1 MAKLDIGNVIRVTL
15 LSALKGLSDVNTSA
29 LALFVDEE
37 PIPADYGDYQIY
49 LSPDAVADD
58 FGSSSDAYR
67 LAVMAFS
74 SSPNIMS
81 GGGYL
86 VIIPKKQDAAASAA
100 TIIGTGPVDLT
111 ALGATD
117 YTIKAAID
125 GGAAAEIAIGAI
137 DATSMATAE
146 ASLNSYDLETA
157 GLVFE
162 LTGELTAATVVLKS
176 ATAGA
181 SSAIVISDSSTGTD
195 IASPLKI
202 AGQSATGAVAGVERL
217 KDAVL
222 RTRELVDYFG
232 IIANEKLADAALV
245 EFARTVQTMDKL
257 YFAPS
262 SNHGDAGNAGVFAT
276 IKNAGLTHTRC
287 LLYTGSA
294 DEALDFASG
303 YAGRGLSIN
312 FSGFNTAHT
321 MHLKEIVG
329 LVADPGMTQTL
340 ATTCKNNG
348 VDVLANVGGLTKVMT
363 SGENQY
369 FDQIYTRL
377 AFKLRLAVAGFN
389 FLATTNTKIP
399 QTEEGMNGLKGA
411 LRKVC
416 GQFVDNGTFAPGA
429 WLSATTFGNPEDHI
443 RNIKDVGYF
452 VYSMP
457 IAGQSQT
464 DRNARKAPSIYIA
477 AKDAGAIHSADVTVY
492 VEA

>member
-29 LALFVDEE
+29 LALFVDEV

-86 VIIPKKQDAAASAA
+86 VIIPKNQTAAASAA

-117 YTIKAAID
+117 YKIKAAID
-125 GGAAAEIAIGAI
+125 GAAAAEISIGAI
-137 DATSMATAE
+137 DATSMATAA
-146 ASLNSYDLETA
+146 ASLNSYDIETA

-162 LTGELTAATVVLKS
+162 ITGELTAATVTLKS
-176 ATAGA
+176 DTAGA
-181 SSAIVISDSSTGTD
+181 TSAIVLSACSTGTD
-195 IASPLKI
+195 IAIPLKI
-202 AGQSATGAVAGVERL
+202 ALQSATGAAAGVERL

-232 IIANEKLADAALV
+232 IIANEKLATDALLL
-245 EFARTVQTMDKL
+245 EFAQAVQTMDKL

-262 SNHGDAGNAGVFAT
+262 SVSGDITAGFAS
-276 IKNAGLTHTRC
+276 IMNAGLTHTRC
-287 LLYTGSA
+287 LYYSVSA
-294 DEALDFASG
+294 DDALDFAAG

-321 MHLKEIVG
+321 MHLKEITG
-329 LVADPGMTQTL
+329 MEADTGITQTVL
-340 ATTCKNNG
+340 NTAKNNG
-348 VDVLANVGGLTKVMT
+348 VDVLANIGGVTKVMT

-369 FDQIYTRL
+369 FDQVYTRL
-377 AFKLRLAVAGFN
+377 AFKLRLAVSGFN
-389 FLATTNTKIP
+389 FLASTNTKIP

-411 LRKVC
+411 FRKVC
-416 GQFVDNGTFAPGA
+416 GQFVDNGVFAPGA
-429 WLSATTFGNPEDHI
+429 WISATTFGTPEDHI
-443 RNIKDVGYF
+443 RNIKDAGYF
-452 VYSMP
+452 IYSQP
-457 IAGQSQT
+457 IASQSQT
-464 DRNARKAPSIYIA
+464 DRNARKAPAVSIA

>member
-29 LALFVDEE
+29 LALFVDET

-58 FGSSSDAYR
+58 WGSNSDAYR

-86 VIIPKKQDAAASAA
+86 VIIPKKKDAAAAPA

-111 ALGATD
+111 ALSASD
-117 YTIKAAID
+117 YKIKAAIN
-125 GGAAAEIAIGAI
+125 GAAAAEIAIGSI
-137 DATSMATAE
+137 DATSMATAA
-146 ASLNSYDLETA
+146 ASLNSYALETA

-162 LTGELTAATVVLKS
+162 ITGEVTAATVTLKTDTAGATAAIVLS
-176 ATAGA
+176 ATA
-181 SSAIVISDSSTGTD
+181 SGTD
-195 IASPLKI
+195 IAIPLKI
-202 AGQSATGAVAGVERL
+202 VLQSATGAASGTEKL

-222 RTRELVDYFG
+222 RTREIVDYFG
-232 IIANEKLADAALV
+232 IIANEKLATDALLL
-245 EFARTVQTMDKL
+245 EFARTIQTMDKL

-262 SNHGDAGNAGVFAT
+262 GLSGDITAGFAA
-276 IKNAGLTHTRC
+276 IMNAGLTHTRC
-287 LLYTGSA
+287 LYYSVSA
-294 DEALDFASG
+294 DDALDFAAG

-321 MHLKEIVG
+321 MHLKEITG
-329 LVADPGMTQTL
+329 MTADPGITQTVL
-340 ATTCKNNG
+340 NTAKNNG
-348 VDVLANVGGLTKVMT
+348 VDVLANIGGVAKVMT

-369 FDQIYTRL
+369 FDQVYTRL

-399 QTEEGMNGLKGA
+399 QTEDGMNGLKGA
-411 LRKVC
+411 LRKIC

-429 WLSATTFGNPEDHI
+429 WLSSTTFGTPEDHI
-443 RNIKDVGYF
+443 RNIKDMGYF
-452 VYSMP
+452 IYSTP
-457 IAGQSQT
+457 IANQGQT
-464 DRNARKAPSIYIA
+464 DRNARKAPPIYIA